1 MSRNSPAARGASHEP
16 PLGPDGLFRS
26 KSGVLDRALVLVR
39 FLRRECEWDR
49 RQTARSL
56 VAHLVEEARETVGA
70 IQDGDPDAI
79 REELGDLL
87 LNVAFQIV
95 VAEEA
100 GTFTAEGVVAT
111 LEEKMVRRHPGIFG
125 ARPSVSWE
133 AVKAEERGGDG
144 SVLDKLADGLDPL
157 LRAHRLQERVSSVGF
172 DWERP
177 ENALGKL
184 DEEIREVEAALGEAS
199 ARRLEEEL
207 GDLLFSVVNVARLAG
222 SHAVSALA
230 RANAK
235 FEARFRQ
242 LEALAEARGTPI
254 PGASLKE
261 LDALWDEIKEAER
274 EEGDPSGRQ

>member
-1 MSRNSPAARGASHEP
+1 MSRSPPAGRDAAHP
-16 PLGPDGLFRS
+16 PRLGPDGFFRTE
-26 KSGVLDRALVLVR
+26 SGVLDRALVLVR

-56 VAHLVEEARETVGA
+56 VAYLVEEARETIAA
-70 IQDGDPDAI
+70 IQGGDPDAI

-100 GTFTAEGVVAT
+100 EAFTAEGVVSA
-111 LEEKMVRRHPGIFG
+111 LEGKMVRRHPGIFG
-125 ARPSVSWE
+125 AGPSASWE
-133 AVKAEERGGDG
+133 AVKEEERGREG
-144 SVLDKLADGLDPL
+144 SVLDNLADGLDPL
-157 LRAHRLQERVSSVGF
+157 LRAHRLQERVSGVGF

-177 ENALGKL
+177 EDALGKL
-184 DEEIREVEAALGEAS
+184 HEEIGEVEAALGEAS
-199 ARRLEEEL
+199 VPRLEEEL
-207 GDLLFSVVNVARLAG
+207 GDLLFSVVNLARLAG

-235 FEARFRQ
+235 FEARFRR
-242 LEALAEARGTPI
+242 LEALAEARGTAL
-254 PGASLKE
+254 PGATLEE

-274 EEGDPSGRQ
+274 ERGDPSGAQ

>member
-1 MSRNSPAARGASHEP
+1 MSRNPPAGPDAAHP
-16 PLGPDGLFRS
+16 PRLGPDGLFRTE
-26 KSGVLDRALVLVR
+26 SGVLDRALVLVR

-56 VAHLVEEARETVGA
+56 VAYLLEEARETVGA
-70 IQDGDPDAI
+70 IQGGDPEAI

-100 GTFTAEGVVAT
+100 GTFTAEEVVAT
-111 LEEKMVRRHPGIFG
+111 LEGKMVRRHPGIFD
-125 ARPSVSWE
+125 ARPSASWE
-133 AVKAEERGGDG
+133 AVKAEERGREG
-144 SVLDKLADGLDPL
+144 SILDNFADGLDPL
-157 LRAHRLQERVSSVGF
+157 LRAHRLQERVSGVGF

-177 ENALGKL
+177 EDALGKL
-184 DEEIREVEAALGEAS
+184 HEEITEVEAALGETS

-207 GDLLFSVVNVARLAG
+207 GDLLFSVVNLARLAG

-235 FEARFRQ
+235 FEARFRR
-242 LEALAEARGTPI
+242 LEVLAEAHGTAL
-254 PGASLKE
+254 PGATLQE
-261 LDALWDEIKEAER
+261 LDVLWEEIKAAER
-274 EEGDPSGRQ
+274 EGSDPSGAQ

>member
-1 MSRNSPAARGASHEP
+1 MSRNPPAARCTPHEP
-16 PLGPDGLFRS
+16 PLGPDGLFRTES
-26 KSGVLDRALVLVR
+26 SVLDRALVLVR

-70 IQDGDPDAI
+70 IQEGDPDAI

-111 LEEKMVRRHPGIFG
+111 LEGKMVRRHPGIFG

-133 AVKAEERGGDG
+133 AVKAEERGGTG
-144 SVLDKLADGLDPL
+144 SVLDNLADGLDPL
-157 LRAHRLQERVSSVGF
+157 LRAHRLQERVSGVGF
-172 DWERP
+172 DWEQP
-177 ENALGKL
+177 EDALGKL

-199 ARRLEEEL
+199 APRLEEEL

-222 SHAVSALA
+222 NHAVSALA

-242 LEALAEARGTPI
+242 LEALAEARGTAL
-254 PGASLKE
+254 PGTSLEE
-261 LDALWDEIKEAER
+261 LDALWDEIKEAEQ
-274 EEGDPSGRQ
+274 EEIDPAGGQ

>member
-242 LEALAEARGTPI
+242 LEALAEARGTPL

-261 LDALWDEIKEAER
+261 LDALWDEVKEAER

>member
-1 MSRNSPAARGASHEP
+1 MSRNPPAARCTPHEP
-16 PLGPDGLFRS
+16 PLGPDGLFRTES
-26 KSGVLDRALVLVR
+26 SVLDRALVLVR

-70 IQDGDPDAI
+70 IQEGDPDAI

-111 LEEKMVRRHPGIFG
+111 LEGKMVRRHPGIFG

-133 AVKAEERGGDG
+133 AVKAEERGGTG
-144 SVLDKLADGLDPL
+144 SVLDNLADGLDPL
-157 LRAHRLQERVSSVGF
+157 LRAHRLQERVSGVGF
-172 DWERP
+172 DWEQP
-177 ENALGKL
+177 EDALGKL

-199 ARRLEEEL
+199 APRLEEEL

-222 SHAVSALA
+222 NHAVSALA

-242 LEALAEARGTPI
+242 LEALAEARGTAL
-254 PGASLKE
+254 PGTSLEE
-261 LDALWDEIKEAER
+261 LDALWDEIKEAEQ
-274 EEGDPSGRQ
+274 EETDPARGQ

>member
-100 GTFTAEGVVAT
+100 GTFTAEAVVAT

-242 LEALAEARGTPI
+242 LEALAEARGTPL

-274 EEGDPSGRQ
+274 EESDPSGRQ

>member
-1 MSRNSPAARGASHEP
+1 MSRIPPVGHGAADAP
-16 PLGPDGLFRS
+16 PLGPDGLFRAE
-26 KSGVLDRALVLVR
+26 SGVLDRALVLVR

-56 VAHLVEEARETVGA
+56 VAYLVEEARETVGA
-70 IQDGDPDAI
+70 IQGGDPDAI

-100 GTFTAEGVVAT
+100 GTFTAEGVVAS
-111 LEEKMVRRHPGIFG
+111 LEGKMVRRHPGIFG
-125 ARPSVSWE
+125 AQPSASWE
-133 AVKAEERGGDG
+133 AVKSEERGRGG
-144 SVLDKLADGLDPL
+144 SVLDNLADGLDPL
-157 LRAHRLQERVSSVGF
+157 LGAHRIQERVSGVGF

-177 ENALGKL
+177 EDALGKL
-184 DEEIREVEAALGEAS
+184 HEEIREVEAALAEAS
-199 ARRLEEEL
+199 APRLEEEL

-235 FEARFRQ
+235 FETRFRR
-242 LEALAEARGTPI
+242 LEALAEARGTPL
-254 PGASLKE
+254 PGPSLEE
-261 LDALWDEIKEAER
+261 LDALWDEIKET
-274 EEGDPSGRQ
+274 EGEGSDPSGGQ

>member
-1 MSRNSPAARGASHEP
+1 MSRNPPVTHGAPHEP

-56 VAHLVEEARETVGA
+56 IAHLVEEARETVGA

-100 GTFTAEGVVAT
+100 GTFTAEGVVAA

-125 ARPSVSWE
+125 AQPSVSWE

-144 SVLDKLADGLDPL
+144 SVLDKLANGLDPL

-254 PGASLKE
+254 PGASLEE
-261 LDALWDEIKEAER
+261 LDALWDEVKEAEP
-274 EEGDPSGRQ
+274 EERDPSGRQ

>member
-1 MSRNSPAARGASHEP
+1 MSRNPPAAGRPPHEP
-16 PLGPDGLFRS
+16 PVGPDGLFRTE
-26 KSGVLDRALVLVR
+26 SGVLDRALVLVR

-111 LEEKMVRRHPGIFG
+111 LEGKMVRRHPGIFG
-125 ARPSVSWE
+125 SRPSVSWE
-133 AVKAEERGGDG
+133 AVKAEERGGTG
-144 SVLDKLADGLDPL
+144 SVLDNLADGLDPL
-157 LRAHRLQERVSSVGF
+157 LRAHRLQERVSGVGF
-172 DWERP
+172 DWEQP
-177 ENALGKL
+177 EDALGKL

-207 GDLLFSVVNVARLAG
+207 GDLLFSVVNVARLTG

-235 FEARFRQ
+235 FEARFRR
-242 LEALAEARGTPI
+242 LEALAEARGTAL
-254 PGASLKE
+254 PGTSLEE
-261 LDALWDEIKEAER
+261 LDALWDEIKEAEQD
-274 EEGDPSGRQ
+274 ESDPARDQ